1 MNATLRGQLQDF
13 QIRAW
18 HDMRTGEAALP
29 CHDLPSTL
37 RLLSGLAH
45 DSPLARDALREV
57 AATSLHARCL
67 YRYSDQDILE
77 HLAGQLVAG
86 WLRLVALERP
96 PAGAAFAGGTDL
108 ALVLEQVRDDRP
120 TLPQRPARQPASIA
134 SWIAFQVID
143 DATGA
148 PVAGVDLHLKGL
160 GAASGSYTTDG
171 EGLVHL
177 IGLPAGTC
185 DLEHVLDS
193 EAFEIVRF
201 E

>member
-1 MNATLRGQLQDF
+1 MNIRLRGQLQDF
-13 QIRAW
+13 EIRAW
-18 HDMRTGEAALP
+18 HDMRTGEVAMP

-37 RLLSGLAH
+37 RLLSSLAH
-45 DSPLARDALREV
+45 DSPLAMDALRE
-57 AATSLHARCL
+57 AAAASLRAPCL
-67 YRYSDQDILE
+67 YRYDDQDVLE
-77 HLAGQLVAG
+77 HLAGQLAAG
-86 WLRLVALERP
+86 WLRLVAHERP
-96 PAGAAFAGGTDL
+96 AGTAFADGTGL
-108 ALVLEQVRDDRP
+108 ALAREQVRDDRP

-148 PVAGVDLHLKGL
+148 PVPGVDLHLKGPE
-160 GAASGSYTTDG
+160 AASGSYTTDG

-177 IGLPAGTC
+177 DGLPAGTC
-185 DLEHVLDS
+185 DLEQVLDS